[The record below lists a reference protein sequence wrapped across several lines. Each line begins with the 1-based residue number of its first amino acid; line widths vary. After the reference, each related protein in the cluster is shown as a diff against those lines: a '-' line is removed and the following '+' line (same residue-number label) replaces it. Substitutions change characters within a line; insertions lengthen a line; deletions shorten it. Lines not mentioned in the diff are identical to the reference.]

1 MGSSSPY
8 NQDIRLPKK
17 VEMTIQTICLEKSQP
32 PLKNY
37 ARKMLAEI
45 GEQASMEVLTE
56 ILSSN
61 QPIKSFS
68 GFVSFMVKK
77 DYPVQ
82 ATAVL
87 AAYDSCSPQSH
98 KMWSPSS
105 TSPHTRNGENLESPL
120 SRLSMNSI
128 TSNLHS
134 TSPQS
139 VGCRLSFEDE
149 TQENRSPNGAASQ
162 PSAPEV
168 KEPITITQQLITL
181 NKLEYRKLFLVMSYI
196 GREKLDDVVTV
207 EDAEEIYRM
216 NEFPMQAFETKI
228 WNKYGQRFYDESDRS
243 QYLDWDS
250 GKTHVYY
257 CHVYQDGS
265 YYFKGPYL
273 NSMKT
278 HLQRSL
284 GDDNILIVKFLEDG
298 AYGTGNIAQEGILVG
313 LRRYRFFVFKD
324 DRKKVNKNQTDKE
337 KKTAYSNVR
346 CFFVRVDSVSPYGY
360 DENYILSGKTIGEA
374 RRMFMHIHTISSI
387 EKYMARL
394 SLILSKSIKLEIN
407 LAAVIIEKIKDIP
420 FQDEGGFVI
429 HDEDG
434 KPILHTD
441 GTGYISEDLAIR
453 CQICFS
459 APKYGTDDRFEKN
472 DHFADFADIARQ
484 VRGAESRNKEA
495 PLLVQCRI
503 FHEGYA
509 VKGTLLVN
517 RKLEPGTIQIRP
529 SMIKVERDHNI
540 KVEEAFNSL
549 EIVNISHKPGRN
561 CLSKYLI
568 ALLSYGG
575 VPQEFFLNLVANTLE
590 DARNVYTN
598 RRAALRVASNH
609 AGLDYGFLA
618 QRMICSGVPLDEPY
632 LQLCLSNLENGE
644 KTKLKTGKIPLD
656 ESFYLMGTAD
666 PTGVLNNDEVCVILG
681 NGQISGKVLVYRNP
695 GMHFG
700 DVHVMEAVYVKE
712 LEEFVGN
719 AKYGVFFST
728 KGATSAAYEMATG
741 DFDGDMYWVSRNPEL
756 LKYFKASKPWKR
768 VLSAPDSKK
777 RNPKEF
783 SDLEL
788 ENELFQLC
796 LEARTPSFNM
806 ATAADSWLTFMDR
819 LLTLGDDRTAEKK
832 SLMKKMIRL
841 VDIYYDALDAPKSGK
856 KVKVPEELRAEM
868 YPHHMEKGSELSYHS
883 SSVLG
888 QIYDRVDALKN
899 DFVPRKEIWKLP
911 CFDVPIPE
919 IYVKM
924 WKSRYES
931 YRREMTK
938 ALKSGDESRNDAA
951 DEVIKKYKQ
960 LLYEAGDMEES
971 AKSSEVIYDEAIAI
985 YHVTYDYAMEH
996 GVEKCNFAWRI
1007 AASALCNL
1015 CAWKLAGPKEKPL
1028 PILPSLLRELLT

>member
-1 MGSSSPY
+1 MPHL
-8 NQDIRLPKK
+8 I
-17 VEMTIQTICLEKSQP
+17 V
-32 PLKNY
+32 
-37 ARKMLAEI
+37 
-45 GEQASMEVLTE
+45 
-56 ILSSN
+56 
-61 QPIKSFS
+61 
-68 GFVSFMVKK
+68 
-77 DYPVQ
+77 
-82 ATAVL
+82 
-87 AAYDSCSPQSH
+87 
-98 KMWSPSS
+98 PSS
-105 TSPHTRNGENLESPL
+105 TPITLL
-120 SRLSMNSI
+120 SLSLSLDSDS
-128 TSNLHS
+128 TFSHFPKTQTPKKPSSSHGFFFFSVQSRHS
-134 TSPQS
+134 S
-139 VGCRLSFEDE
+139 
-149 TQENRSPNGAASQ
+149 TQ
-162 PSAPEV
+162 
-168 KEPITITQQLITL
+168 KKPITITQQLITL
-181 NKLEYRKLFLVMSYI
+181 NKLEYRKLFLVLSYI
-196 GREKLDDVVTV
+196 GREKLEDVVTV
-207 EDAEEIYRM
+207 EDADEIYRM
-216 NEFPMQAFETKI
+216 NEFPMQAFENKI
-228 WNKYGQRFYDESDRS
+228 WKKYGQRFYDESDRS

-257 CHVYQDGS
+257 CHVYQDGR

-298 AYGTGNIAQEGILVG
+298 AFGTGNIAQEGILVG

-324 DRKKVNKNQTDKE
+324 DRKKVNKNQSDKE
-337 KKTAYSNVR
+337 KKATYSNVR
-346 CFFVRVDSVSPYGY
+346 CFFVRVDSVSPSGY
-360 DENYILSGKTIGEA
+360 DENYILSRKTIGEA

-387 EKYMARL
+387 EKCMARL

-459 APKYGTDDRFEKN
+459 APKYGTDDRFE
-472 DHFADFADIARQ
+472 
-484 VRGAESRNKEA
+484 

-644 KTKLKTGKIPLD
+644 KTKLKTGKIPLN

-741 DFDGDMYWVSRNPEL
+741 DFDGDMYWVSRNP
-756 LKYFKASKPWKR
+756 
-768 VLSAPDSKK
+768 
-777 RNPKEF
+777 
-783 SDLEL
+783 EL

-938 ALKSGDESRNDAA
+938 ALKSGNESRNDAA

-1015 CAWKLAGPKEKPL
+1015 CAWKLAGPREKPL
-1028 PILPSLLRELLT
+1028 PILPSLLRELLTEHEIL